1 MQRLGASVTAVL
13 SLLLAAANTPA
24 LAEDA
29 ILRMTQADCKRLV
42 AHQPAPDVAYQPGV
56 DVRGH
61 AVAPAEPEGDVPL
74 RLSDDLLIPIEL
86 DLFDR
91 LGFGPGRI
99 AVEAR
104 VLIGTIA
111 LRDGRAYFNGRPL
124 EDETQAELA
133 AKCRERLAGSG

>member
-1 MQRLGASVTAVL
+1 MRRLGASLTAVL

-24 LAEDA
+24 LAADA

-42 AHQPAPDVAYQPGV
+42 GHQPAPDVAYQGGV

-61 AVAPAEPEGDVPL
+61 AVVPAEPEGGIAL
-74 RLSDDLLIPIEL
+74 ELSDELLIPIEL
-86 DLFDR
+86 DLFER
-91 LGFGPGRI
+91 LGSGPGRT

-104 VLIGTIA
+104 VLIGTIE

-124 EDETQAELA
+124 KDASEAELA
-133 AKCRERLAGSG
+133 AKCRERLAEGG